1 MNLHLA
7 SLFRVRQ
14 PVRRFTR
21 VCLGLLGVAAVL
33 LAYFLMAEARHREN
47 PSDKLTPTAG
57 QLWAAVTYSL
67 TPDEFTDERPFVKD
81 VTSSMRLFACGIGIA
96 VLTSLVTG
104 LLAGSWPWL
113 NALLEPLLKI
123 ASYLPPVS
131 LIPLIFLFLGF
142 QDTAKIFIIF
152 LATFLP
158 LTRSLI
164 LRVQSIPEKQIWNFL
179 VLGPSSLEMLAVL
192 VRRVVE
198 PGFLDDVRLQIG
210 TAWVYLI
217 VAELIASDA
226 GLGYRIN
233 VASRNL
239 NVAQILVYLAVIALF
254 AFLMDRAIDLIN
266 RWKNRWYFIGTES

>member
-1 MNLHLA
+1 MSFLL
-7 SLFRVRQ
+7 SLLRIRQ
-14 PVRRFTR
+14 PIRRSTR
-21 VCLGLLGVAAVL
+21 ILLGLLGVGVVVVW
-33 LAYFLMAEARHREN
+33 YFWMAEARHAVN
-47 PSDKLTPTAG
+47 PNDKLTPTAR
-57 QLWAAVTYSL
+57 QLVDAVTFSL
-67 TPDEFTDERPFVKD
+67 TPDEFTEERPFFKD
-81 VTSSMRLFACGIGIA
+81 LRASLWLFNCGLIA
-96 VLTSLVTG
+96 AIVGSLVVG

-113 NALLEPLLKI
+113 NALLEPLLKV

-152 LATFLP
+152 IATFLP

-164 LRVQSIPEKQIWNFL
+164 LRVQSIPEKLIWNFT
-179 VLGPSSLEMLAVL
+179 VLGPSSLEMLVVL
-192 VRRVVE
+192 IRRVVE

-217 VAELIASDA
+217 VAELIASEA

-239 NVAQILVYLAVIALF
+239 DVAQILVYLAVIATL
-254 AFLMDRAIDLIN
+254 AFIMDRSIDYFN

>member
-1 MNLHLA
+1 MVSAVVA
-7 SLFRVRQ
+7 SLV
-14 PVRRFTR
+14 V
-21 VCLGLLGVAAVL
+21 
-33 LAYFLMAEARHREN
+33 
-47 PSDKLTPTAG
+47 
-57 QLWAAVTYSL
+57 
-67 TPDEFTDERPFVKD
+67 
-81 VTSSMRLFACGIGIA
+81 GI
-96 VLTSLVTG
+96 
-104 LLAGSWPWL
+104 LAGSWPWL

-152 LATFLP
+152 IATFLP

-164 LRVQSIPEKQIWNFL
+164 LRVQSIPEKQIWNVT
-179 VLGPSSLEMLAVL
+179 VLAPSTAEMLVVL
-192 VRRVVE
+192 IRRVVE

-239 NVAQILVYLAVIALF
+239 DVAQILVYLAVV
-254 AFLMDRAIDLIN
+254 AFLAFFMDRTIVWFN
-266 RWKNRWYFIGTES
+266 HWKNRWYFIGTES

>member
-1 MNLHLA
+1 MTILTQL
-7 SLFRVRQ
+7 LRVRQ
-14 PVRRFTR
+14 PIRRSTR
-21 VCLGLLGVAAVL
+21 IAVGLVGVAAVL
-33 LAYFLMAEARHREN
+33 IVYFWMAYERHLDQ
-47 PSDKLTPTAG
+47 PQDKLMPTASQMWG
-57 QLWAAVTYSL
+57 AIQYSL
-67 TPDEFTDERPFVKD
+67 TPDEFSGERPFVKD
-81 VTSSMRLFACGIGIA
+81 IQSSLYLFTCGMVSA
-96 VLTSLVTG
+96 VVASLVVG
-104 LLAGSWPWL
+104 ILAGSWPWL

-152 LATFLP
+152 IATFLP
-158 LTRSLI
+158 LTRALI
-164 LRVQSIPEKQIWNFL
+164 LRVQSIPEKQIWNVT
-179 VLGPSSLEMLAVL
+179 VLAPSTAEMLVVL
-192 VRRVVE
+192 IRRVVE

-239 NVAQILVYLAVIALF
+239 DVAQILVYLAVV
-254 AFLMDRAIDLIN
+254 AFLAFFMDRTIVWFN
-266 RWKNRWYFIGTES
+266 HWKNRWYFIGTES

>member
-1 MNLHLA
+1 MTILTQL
-7 SLFRVRQ
+7 LRVRQ
-14 PVRRFTR
+14 PIRRSTR
-21 VCLGLLGVAAVL
+21 IAVGLVGVAAVL
-33 LAYFLMAEARHREN
+33 IVYFWMAHERHIDQ
-47 PSDKLTPTAG
+47 PQDKLMPTASQMWG
-57 QLWAAVTYSL
+57 AIQYSL
-67 TPDEFTDERPFVKD
+67 TPDEFSGERPFVKD
-81 VTSSMRLFACGIGIA
+81 IQSSLYLFTCGMVSA
-96 VLTSLVTG
+96 VVASLVVG
-104 LLAGSWPWL
+104 ILAGSWPWL

-152 LATFLP
+152 IATFLP

-164 LRVQSIPEKQIWNFL
+164 LRVQSIPEKQIWNVT
-179 VLGPSSLEMLAVL
+179 VLAPSTAEMLVVL
-192 VRRVVE
+192 IRRVVE

-239 NVAQILVYLAVIALF
+239 DVAQILVYLAVV
-254 AFLMDRAIDLIN
+254 AFLAFFMDRTIVWFN
-266 RWKNRWYFIGTES
+266 HWKNRWYFIGTES